1 MFLAPTI
8 THDEKVDRALWKSIQ
23 QIMQDSQKFC
33 ELMNNYN
40 WCDGLSDDV
49 LKTVVAMFA
58 KGEEVP
64 LSEREV
70 IQTLTT
76 RPGRSIKF

>member
-1 MFLAPTI
+1 MMGKLTVHCGNPFNRSCR
-8 THDEKVDRALWKSIQ
+8 THKSFASI
-23 QIMQDSQKFC
+23 
-33 ELMNNYN
+33 MNNYN

-58 KGEEVP
+58 KGEDVP

-70 IQTLTT
+70 TQTLTT
-76 RPGRSIKF
+76 KPGRSIHKI

>member
-1 MFLAPTI
+1 
-8 THDEKVDRALWKSIQ
+8 
-23 QIMQDSQKFC
+23 
-33 ELMNNYN
+33 MNNYN

-49 LKTVVAMFA
+49 LKIVVAMFA

-76 RPGRSIKF
+76 RPGRSIKFYIFFVD

>member
-1 MFLAPTI
+1 MPTI
-8 THDEKVDRALWKSIQ
+8 INEGKVDRGLWKSIQ

-33 ELMNNYN
+33 ELMNSYN

-49 LKTVVAMFA
+49 LRTVVAMFA

-64 LSEREV
+64 LSERPA
-70 IQTLTT
+70 TT
-76 RPGRSIKF
+76 NNVLSTKSGGKH